1 MLKRLS
7 IANPPEVSHGLTE
20 AAPPALLLARASA
33 NSHDAVAYGAGLE
46 LSLAR
51 VGDVL
56 AAPDWVQLFPAG
68 PEIKARDARRWTLP
82 DPQVLVTA
90 FAANQADLPFDI
102 EHATEIKA
110 PKGEDAP
117 AQGWIKEM
125 QVRADRTVWARVE
138 WNAAGAARL
147 TGKEYRYVSPAFRHT
162 AAGEILAV
170 TSAALVT
177 QPALTMPALAG
188 QGRDNPND
196 NQEEYMSLLARLVG
210 ALGLAASASEDDVIA
225 AITSQVSLASATRD
239 PAQFVPAADH
249 QLALARATKAEGDLA
264 TLAAAEKTKG
274 AETAV
279 DAAIAEGK
287 IAPAS
292 REHWISV
299 AHATPDAFEKAM
311 AAQPKVLTPPTNLDK
326 KLPGEGGDTDE
337 LGLTVQQIS
346 IARDM
351 GLEPAAFAARLKAT
365 AQ

>member
-1 MLKRLS
+1 MLKSLS
-7 IANPPEVSHGLTE
+7 IGGRDDLTETAPPEF
-20 AAPPALLLARASA
+20 LLACASTNPA
-33 NSHDAVAYGAGLE
+33 EAVAYGVGLE

-51 VGDVL
+51 SGDAL

-68 PEIKARDARRWTLP
+68 PEIKARDGRNWTLP
-82 DPQVLVTA
+82 NPDALVSA

-102 EHATEIKA
+102 EHATEIRA

-117 AQGWIKEM
+117 AQGWIKEL

-147 TGKEYRYVSPAFRHT
+147 IAKEYRYVSPAFRHT
-162 AAGEILAV
+162 KAGEIFAV
-170 TSAALVT
+170 SSAALVT
-177 QPALTMPALAG
+177 QPALVMPALAG

-196 NQEEYMSLLARLVG
+196 NQEPAMSLLSRMVG
-210 ALGLAASASEDDVIA
+210 ALGLAASATEDDVVA
-225 AITSQVSLASATRD
+225 AVTSQVSLASATRD

-249 QLALARATKAEGDLA
+249 ALALARATTAEGKLA
-264 TLAAAEKTKG
+264 ELDAEAKTKG
-274 AETAV
+274 AEASV
-279 DAAIAEGK
+279 DAAIADGK

-299 AHATPDAFEKAM
+299 AHATPEAFDKAM

-326 KLPGEGGDTDE
+326 KVQGEGGDTDE
-337 LGLTVQQIS
+337 LGLTAQQI
-346 IARDM
+346 ALAHDL
-351 GLEPAAFAARLKAT
+351 GVEPKAYAASLKST

>member
-1 MLKRLS
+1 MLQSLS
-7 IANPPEVSHGLTE
+7 IANPQEVSHDLTD
-20 AAPPALLLARASA
+20 ASA
-33 NSHDAVAYGAGLE
+33 PAFLISRAATNPPEAVAYGVGLE

-51 VGDVL
+51 SGDAL
-56 AAPDWVQLFPAG
+56 AAPEWVQLFPAG
-68 PEIKARDARRWTLP
+68 PAIKARDGRSWTLP
-82 DPQVLVTA
+82 NPEALVTA

-117 AQGWIKEM
+117 AQGWIKEL
-125 QVRADRTVWARVE
+125 QVRDDRTVWARVE
-138 WNAAGAARL
+138 WNPAGAARL
-147 TGKEYRYVSPAFRHT
+147 TAKEYRYISPAFRHT
-162 AAGEILAV
+162 KTGEIFAV
-170 TSAALVT
+170 SSAAMVT
-177 QPALTMPALAG
+177 QPALFMPALAG
-188 QGRDNPND
+188 QDRDNPND
-196 NQEEYMSLLARLVG
+196 NQEPDMSLLARIVG
-210 ALGLAASASEDDVIA
+210 ALGLAASASEDDVVA

-249 QLALARATKAEGDLA
+249 LLALTRATTAEGKLA
-264 TLAAAEKTKG
+264 ELDAEAKTKG
-274 AETAV
+274 AEASV

-311 AAQPKVLTPPTNLDK
+311 ASQPKVLTPPTNLDK
-326 KLPGEGGDTDE
+326 KVQGEGGDTDE
-337 LGLTVQQIS
+337 LGLTAQQIS

-351 GLEPAAFAARLKAT
+351 GLEPKAYAASLKST